1 MKIKNIFIL
10 GLLICTSSAVLASS
24 ATQPKSQILSESNVM
39 AGDMAVLSTPLLQT
53 ILTPGDFIIAVDKDG
68 GSRYP
73 SAENPSDAIDGSV
86 STKYLNFGRENS
98 GFIVTPSYGVSMVT
112 GFRITTA
119 NDVEARDP
127 SSYEIYGTNETIKS
141 TDNSNGMAENWTLI
155 ASGSLSLPSERL
167 TEGELELFDNSEF
180 YTSYKVIFP
189 TVKNPGTSITT
200 GNAMQI
206 AEFQF
211 YSMDEVVSSPVIIKQ
226 PQSQTISEGSSVT
239 FGVTAI
245 GTKPL
250 SYQWYKNGFMLQG
263 ATDRQYRIEKV
274 SQSDAGQYFVIVS
287 NDIDSV
293 TSNLVSL
300 TVYEGVQGIT
310 VTCYQSDMY
319 IESIDDAEACIA
331 NPSQWIAEPIV
342 EVYDVI
348 NFSDSGIGTH
358 FENPVLFPCQSEVG
372 KDNENFVMLIET
384 QINIPEAGYWSF
396 GVLSDD
402 GFKLNIT
409 GNGVDFYSEYSG
421 TRAAEDTVTSFNFP
435 LAGIYQVRL
444 LYFEA
449 TADAE
454 LEFYAAKGQY
464 NSFNGNCRLVG
475 DVANGGLPVGNLEDS
490 APVITKQPRNQI
502 VTEGSSVTFS
512 VTATGTNPL
521 SYQWYKDGFMLQGAN
536 DRQYRIEKVSQSDA
550 GQYFVI
556 VSNDVGSVVSDMANL
571 SIATAGEGFFVS
583 YYYPSSFI
591 SSIGSAEAC
600 ISDPS
605 ASAPEGYPASE
616 WVNVINYSDFEED
629 TATSLPLEEH
639 FLDSK
644 MFPAHQYG
652 YVRYKSHVLL
662 AEGDVMISEPGI
674 WSIGV
679 CHDDG
684 FSLSITG
691 NDVDFHSEYDWIT
704 SAQDT
709 IQSFDFPVEG
719 VYHFRLLHYNNEGPA
734 ALELYAAKG
743 SYSSFNSDFRLIGDV
758 ANGGLPVGIV
768 EDSAPVITIQPQSQT
783 IMEGNTVTFSVT
795 ATGTNPLSYQWYR
808 DGFILQG
815 GTNRQYT
822 IDKVSQSDAGQ
833 YFVIVKNELG
843 NIVSDLATLTVA
855 VPPVIV
861 KQPESLSVLEGEE
874 ALLSV
879 EAEHAVTYQWY
890 KDSNIINGATNAVY
904 RIANTIQGDAG
915 QYYVLV
921 GNEYKNIQSDRMTLA
936 VYKMPVITRQ
946 PVSVSVLGGESV
958 TFSVEAENATDYQWY
973 KNGKIIDGA
982 NRPLYIM
989 DGITGYDV
997 GEYSVTVSN
1006 KKASVASDTV
1016 TLEISEP
1023 YRATAEVVIYNGSVI
1038 SFTVTDPGWGYEW
1051 TPKIRVKDENG
1062 SGAEAHCVMEN
1073 GMVVG
1078 IEIDEPGSGY
1088 SENAYVKVGSP
1099 YKYNSLSIQVSEVLI
1114 TMFVN
1119 LGEKYQLECTEDHI
1133 TWKKVGEPFI
1143 AEDEEVQIRLEVVDH
1158 NYYFRV
1164 HEVKQ

>member
-1 MKIKNIFIL
+1 M
-10 GLLICTSSAVLASS
+10 LASS
-24 ATQPKSQILSESNVM
+24 AP
-39 AGDMAVLSTPLLQT
+39 
-53 ILTPGDFIIAVDKDG
+53 II
-68 GSRYP
+68 
-73 SAENPSDAIDGSV
+73 
-86 STKYLNFGRENS
+86 T
-98 GFIVTPSYGVSMVT
+98 
-112 GFRITTA
+112 
-119 NDVEARDP
+119 
-127 SSYEIYGTNETIKS
+127 
-141 TDNSNGMAENWTLI
+141 
-155 ASGSLSLPSERL
+155 
-167 TEGELELFDNSEF
+167 
-180 YTSYKVIFP
+180 
-189 TVKNPGTSITT
+189 
-200 GNAMQI
+200 
-206 AEFQF
+206 
-211 YSMDEVVSSPVIIKQ
+211 KQ
-226 PQSQTISEGSSVT
+226 PQSQVTTEGNSVT
-239 FGVTAI
+239 FVVTAI
-245 GTKPL
+245 GDGIEYKDFTTSLSDSVNLEMVWCPPGTFIMGSPENETGRSNEPQHQVTLTKGFWIGK
-250 SYQWYKNGFMLQG
+250 YEVTQEQYKTIIGSNPSHFRGDNLPVEQVDWFDAISFCEKLT
-263 ATDRQYRIEKV
+263 AFEKV
-274 SQSDAGQYFVIVS
+274 AGR
-287 NDIDSV
+287 
-293 TSNLVSL
+293 LPEG
-300 TVYEGVQGIT
+300 YEYT
-310 VTCYQSDMY
+310 LPT
-319 IESIDDAEACIA
+319 EA
-331 NPSQWIAEPIV
+331 QWEYACRA
-342 EVYDVI
+342 
-348 NFSDSGIGTH
+348 GT
-358 FENPVLFPCQSEVG
+358 
-372 KDNENFVMLIET
+372 K
-384 QINIPEAGYWSF
+384 
-396 GVLSDD
+396 
-402 GFKLNIT
+402 
-409 GNGVDFYSEYSG
+409 
-421 TRAAEDTVTSFNFP
+421 
-435 LAGIYQVRL
+435 GIYNVDGASL
-444 LYFEA
+444 
-449 TADAE
+449 
-454 LEFYAAKGQY
+454 
-464 NSFNGNCRLVG
+464 G
-475 DVANGGLPVGNLEDS
+475 DVAWYYNNSGMKSHPVGQKIPNAWGIYDMHGNIFELCYDWNEEYSTDAVTDPKGTSSGNLRILRGGSWYDAPSVCRS
-490 APVITKQPRNQI
+490 ATRIDRSPSFKDDKRGIRVVLVESNN
-502 VTEGSSVTFS
+502 S
-512 VTATGTNPL
+512 ATGNL
-521 SYQWYKDGFMLQGAN
+521 NYQWYKDGFMLQGAN
-536 DRQYRIEKVSQSDA
+536 DRQYTIEKVSQSDA

-571 SIATAGEGFFVS
+571 SIAAAGEGFFVS
-583 YYYPSSFI
+583 YYYPSSFV
-591 SSIGSAEAC
+591 SSIASAEDC
-600 ISDPS
+600 LNDPN
-605 ASAPEGYPASE
+605 ASTPEGYPASE

-629 TATSLPLEEH
+629 EATSLPLEEH

-691 NDVDFHSEYDWIT
+691 NDVDFHSEYNGT
-704 SAQDT
+704 TPARDT
-709 IQSFDFPVEG
+709 IRSFDFPVEG

-743 SYSSFNSDFRLIGDV
+743 SYSSFNSDFRLIGDI

-768 EDSAPVITIQPQSQT
+768 EDSEPVITTQPQSQT
-783 IMEGNTVTFSVT
+783 IMEGNAVIFSVT

-822 IDKVSQSDAGQ
+822 IDKVSPSDAGQ

-843 NIVSDLATLTVA
+843 NAVSDLAILTVA

-874 ALLSV
+874 ALLRV
-879 EAEHAVTYQWY
+879 EAEHAETYQWY

-904 RIANTIQGDAG
+904 RITNTIQEDAG

-958 TFSVEAENATDYQWY
+958 AFSVEAENATDYQWY
-973 KNGKIIDGA
+973 KNGKIIAGA
-982 NRPLYIM
+982 DRPLYIM

-997 GEYSVTVSN
+997 GEYFVVASN
-1006 KKASVASDTV
+1006 KKAKVTSDTV
-1016 TLEISEP
+1016 TLGISEP

-1038 SFTVTDPGWGYEW
+1038 GFTITDPGWGYEW